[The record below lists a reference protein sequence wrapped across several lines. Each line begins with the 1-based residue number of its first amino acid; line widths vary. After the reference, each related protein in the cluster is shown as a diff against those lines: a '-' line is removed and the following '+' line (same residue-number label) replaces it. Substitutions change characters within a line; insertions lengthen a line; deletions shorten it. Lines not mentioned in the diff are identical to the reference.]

1 MTNTFSFI
9 EPIHETKDP
18 IEVWHG
24 LGPRGSELVL
34 IRYSISLGGN
44 SVTLFKE
51 LWPVQRETPKCYV
64 IHWGGPAERW
74 ILKDP
79 KGKRFAY
86 LSDEDAMNSL
96 RIRTRRRVQHARNAL
111 DAALR
116 AQEFLENFK

>member
-1 MTNTFSFI
+1 MIGTFDFLENI
-9 EPIHETKDP
+9 YGAKDP
-18 IEVWHG
+18 IEVWCG
-24 LGPRGSELVL
+24 LEPRGSELVL
-34 IRYSISLGGN
+34 IRYSFSLSDN